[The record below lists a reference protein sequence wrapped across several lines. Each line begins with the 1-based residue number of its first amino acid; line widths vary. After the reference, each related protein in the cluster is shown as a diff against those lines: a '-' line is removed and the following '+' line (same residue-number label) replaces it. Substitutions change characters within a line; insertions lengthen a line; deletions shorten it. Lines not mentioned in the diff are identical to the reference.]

1 MHKLSFAD
9 HVSKEIGS
17 PIEQTNTVYATG
29 KFTLEKADKL
39 LTHIVQET
47 NKERK
52 LLIFDAVHDLYTYY
66 TEAQIISFL
75 DHIIDRA
82 RILQL
87 NPVFLFDR
95 RKVTTRLVKRL
106 DMISDGII
114 KI

>member
-9 HVSKEIGS
+9 HVSKVIGS
-17 PIEQTNTVYATG
+17 PIEQTNTVYSTG
-29 KFTLEKADKL
+29 KFTLQKADQL
-39 LTHIVQET
+39 ITHIVQET

-52 LLIFDAVHDLYTYY
+52 MLILDAVHDLYKYY

-95 RKVTTRLVKRL
+95 KKVSTKLVKRL
-106 DMISDGII
+106 DIISDRIF